1 MKQHPDSHR
10 FSPLSTSRP
19 PFSRFAP
26 CPPLSHSLNA
36 ANKNNTALSA
46 TREHHRREA
55 EGSWIHVNYKNNSA
69 KRSNNRPLHSQCL
82 ARRVVSR
89 EKSPH
94 SRPVTILPL
103 LSLLFL
109 SSFLLPFHACL
120 SSYCISGPGE
130 NCWKNCWTE
139 NKNDLANSE
148 KDGSVFLE
156 WLMVYL

>member
-94 SRPVTILPL
+94 SRPVTTLPL

-109 SSFLLPFHACL
+109 SL
-120 SSYCISGPGE
+120 SSIPRLFILLLYLDWVKIVGKIVERRIRTISPIP
-130 NCWKNCWTE
+130 K
-139 NKNDLANSE
+139 K
-148 KDGSVFLE
+148 
-156 WLMVYL
+156 MVQFSLNG

>member
-94 SRPVTILPL
+94 SRPVTTLPL

-109 SSFLLPFHACL
+109 SFFHSTLVYPLIVSLDRVKIVGKIVERRIRTISPIPKKMVQFFLN
-120 SSYCISGPGE
+120 G
-130 NCWKNCWTE
+130 
-139 NKNDLANSE
+139 
-148 KDGSVFLE
+148 
-156 WLMVYL
+156 

>member
-94 SRPVTILPL
+94 SRPVTTLPL

-109 SSFLLPFHACL
+109 SFFHSTL
-120 SSYCISGPGE
+120 VYPLIVSLDRVKIVGKIVERRIRTISPIP
-130 NCWKNCWTE
+130 K
-139 NKNDLANSE
+139 K
-148 KDGSVFLE
+148 
-156 WLMVYL
+156 MVQFSLNG

>member
-94 SRPVTILPL
+94 SRPVTTLPL

-109 SSFLLPFHACL
+109 SL
-120 SSYCISGPGE
+120 SSIPRLFILLLYLDWVKIVGKIVERRIRTISPIP
-130 NCWKNCWTE
+130 K
-139 NKNDLANSE
+139 KM
-148 KDGSVFLE
+148 VQFFLNG
-156 WLMVYL
+156 